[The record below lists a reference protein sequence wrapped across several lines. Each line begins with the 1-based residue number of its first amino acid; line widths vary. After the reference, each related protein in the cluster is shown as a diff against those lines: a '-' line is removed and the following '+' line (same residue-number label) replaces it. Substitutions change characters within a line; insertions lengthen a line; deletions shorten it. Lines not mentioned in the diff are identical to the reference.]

1 MIDTSIAE
9 ASHALL
15 HPKVFLG
22 REDVLSRSTELPK
35 SSGIYAWYFDEIPPG
50 IQPDGLHRLD
60 DRILLYA
67 GISPKKPRR
76 EDGKPSSG
84 TLRSR
89 LRSHYRGNASQS
101 TLRLTLGS
109 LLHQTLGIQLEQSAS
124 GRFTFGDGEAALSDW
139 MAKHTRV
146 CWALH
151 PEPWLVESEFMVEVP
166 LRLNLDQNR
175 NSAFHAQLTQARAE
189 QRDLARATAHACVD
203 DHMSVTRAATIFD
216 G

>member
-35 SSGIYAWYFDEIPPG
+35 SSGIYAWYFDDIPPG
-50 IQPDGLHRLD
+50 IQTNGLHRLD
-60 DRILLYA
+60 DRFLLYA

-109 LLHQTLGIQLEQSAS
+109 LLHEKLGIQLEQSAS
-124 GRFTFGDGEAALSDW
+124 GRFTFGDGESALSDW
-139 MAKHTRV
+139 MAMHTWV

-151 PEPWLVESEFMVEVP
+151 PEPWLVESAFMVAVP
-166 LRLNLDQNR
+166 LRLNLDQNQK
-175 NSAFHAQLTQARAE
+175 SAFHVQLTQARAE
-189 QRDLARATAHACVD
+189 QRNRARTARAA
-203 DHMSVTRAATIFD
+203 